1 MGIHTNVSK
10 FLYQSIRIGMDDNR
24 RVVVFSKSRIKLL
37 AQLGIKNRSILI
49 LKDVEDRDRRPPIPD
64 NALLE
69 SSPYTCDIML
79 TEFMDVIMHI
89 VKHHVKKKMEKMKT
103 DMIMQ
108 LGEAGS
114 MLFVISRYF
123 LKPVNLMKTISVDEI
138 DKFQGVAPY
147 NSLYQR
153 STEFMEVGA
162 FFEAKVTVLAAAFV
176 E

>member
-1 MGIHTNVSK
+1 MQG
-10 FLYQSIRIGMDDNR
+10 FL
-24 RVVVFSKSRIKLL
+24 VFSF
-37 AQLGIKNRSILI
+37 GNR
-49 LKDVEDRDRRPPIPD
+49 VCD
-64 NALLE
+64 NPRA
-69 SSPYTCDIML
+69 
-79 TEFMDVIMHI
+79 
-89 VKHHVKKKMEKMKT
+89 